1 MGSFLSIVVT
11 CVVLLYAYLK
21 ADVLV
26 SRRDVDI
33 LSTIDDNKFTPDYEF
48 TAENGFNIAIALTA
62 YDNDPMP
69 ILDPSYGEIVFTH

>member
-1 MGSFLSIVVT
+1 MGSFLSIIVT

-21 ADVLV
+21 ADVLM

-33 LSTIDDNKFTPDYEF
+33 LSTINDHKFTPDDKF
-48 TAENGFNIAIALTA
+48 RAQNGFNIAIAFTA

-69 ILDPSYGEIVFTH
+69 ILDPSYGEIVF